1 MSLKEHHMVRLVLSL
16 ALCASIAGIAAE
28 PKKAPEARASCES
41 KAIELSLLKS
51 AEAPIIDGKAD
62 DACWKAIRETRVLI
76 LDETGKSIIARLKTC
91 EFRGVAYILLNYES
105 PSKMDRRVYWRW
117 DPVRHAY
124 FISGEKETALTLI
137 FRTRK
142 PSPANFADVWVW
154 RHSRNDPANFAD
166 DMSLTGKYAMKP
178 GVLKMDA
185 GISPWFSRYFAEF
198 AGAELPRFYSRTPS
212 GSAGDVKGR
221 SSIKDGMVVYEF
233 ARKLKTGNS
242 DDIDLDT
249 VFSLRIII
257 NKGIK

>member
-1 MSLKEHHMVRLVLSL
+1 MDLKGYCVVVLFSL
-16 ALCASIAGIAAE
+16 ALCASINGIAAE
-28 PKKAPEARASCES
+28 RQKTPARASRES
-41 KAIELSLLKS
+41 KAIELSLVKS
-51 AEAPIIDGKAD
+51 AEAPVIDGKAD

-76 LDETGKSIIARLKTC
+76 LGDTGKSITARLKTC
-91 EFRGVAYILLNYES
+91 EYRGVAYMLLNYEC
-105 PSKMDRRVYWRW
+105 PKKKDNRICWRW

-137 FRTRK
+137 FRSRN
-142 PSPANFADVWVW
+142 PSTANFADVWVW

-198 AGAELPRFYSRTPS
+198 AGDELSRFYSRTPS

-249 VFSLRIII
+249 TFSLRIMI
-257 NKGIK
+257 N